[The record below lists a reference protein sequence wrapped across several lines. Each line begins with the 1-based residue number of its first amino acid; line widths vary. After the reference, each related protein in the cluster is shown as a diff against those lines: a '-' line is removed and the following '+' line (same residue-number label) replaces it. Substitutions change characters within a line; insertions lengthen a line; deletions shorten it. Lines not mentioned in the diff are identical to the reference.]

1 MSQALQTPSLN
12 ADAAAFLSAG
22 AANPKPTLVRESAPL
37 VAKPVPEPA
46 PEVALAESPR
56 PEVARPMKKPPRE
69 KQADFPGAVGLVSM
83 TFRLPA
89 EIPAGLIRASA
100 DRRLRRE
107 TPSSQQEIVAEA
119 LMQWLSKHDYLT

>member
-1 MSQALQTPSLN
+1 MSQALQTPSLS
-12 ADAAAFLSAG
+12 ADEAAFISA
-22 AANPKPTLVRESAPL
+22 ATPKPTLVRESAPL

-69 KQADFPGAVGLVSM
+69 KQADFPAAAGLVSM

-107 TPSSQQEIVAEA
+107 TPFSQQEIVAEA

>member
-1 MSQALQTPSLN
+1 MSQALQTANWSE
-12 ADAAAFLSAG
+12 DAAAFISA
-22 AANPKPTLVRESAPL
+22 ATPKTSLARESVPP

-46 PEVALAESPR
+46 HEVAPAIAPR
-56 PEVARPMKKPPRE
+56 PEVERPVKKPPRE
-69 KQADFPGAVGLVSM
+69 KQPDSPAAVGLVSM

-119 LMQWLSKHDYLT
+119 LLQWLSKREYLA